1 MRLKITAVLI
11 LLSIPM
17 GAAMALETATFSY
30 DALGRLIRTSK
41 DVAGPNISTY
51 QYDAASNRQRATT
64 YPEAT
69 IPNGDFENP
78 ALSSYV
84 YDPAAP
90 GLSFSGSAGIS
101 RYGDA
106 WGFPAPWS
114 GHQVAFLQATP
125 GGTGAVEMTAV
136 NLYPGHQYQIAFA
149 AAQRP
154 GYAANSLQ
162 VFINGVLVWSRV
174 PASADHFTPYP
185 TSSFV
190 PSSDSVTIRFA
201 SSPSSQD
208 SASAIDSISVQ
219 RLN

>member
-1 MRLKITAVLI
+1 MRFRIVAGFI
-11 LLSIPM
+11 LVSIPM
-17 GAAMALETATFSY
+17 GAAMAMETLTYGY

-41 DVAGPNISTY
+41 DAAGPNISTY
-51 QYDAASNRQRATT
+51 QYDAASNRQRVIT

-114 GHQVAFLQATP
+114 GRQVAFLQAAS

-154 GYAANSLQ
+154 GYATNTLQ
-162 VFINGVLVWSRV
+162 VFVNGAQVWSGI

-185 TSSFV
+185 TSTFV
-190 PSSDSVTIRFA
+190 TSSDSVTIRFA

-208 SASAIDSISVQ
+208 SASAIDSISIQ

>member
-1 MRLKITAVLI
+1 MRFRIMAAFI
-11 LLSIPM
+11 LTSIPM
-17 GAAMALETATFSY
+17 GAAMAMETLTYGY

-41 DVAGPNISTY
+41 DAAGPNISTY
-51 QYDAASNRQRATT
+51 QYDAASNRQRVTT

-106 WGFPAPWS
+106 WGFPTPWS
-114 GHQVAFLQATP
+114 GRQVAFLQAS

-154 GYAANSLQ
+154 GYATNTLQ
-162 VFINGVLVWSRV
+162 GFVNGVQVWSGV
-174 PASADHFTPYP
+174 PA
-185 TSSFV
+185 
-190 PSSDSVTIRFA
+190 
-201 SSPSSQD
+201 
-208 SASAIDSISVQ
+208 
-219 RLN
+219 